1 MATYIT
7 AVRFMRRLGGVI
19 ERTKPGLNPVR
30 LANQP
35 HGPDPHDGH

>member
-19 ERTKPGLNPVR
+19 ERTKPGEPR
-30 LANQP
+30 QSANQP
-35 HGPDPHDGH
+35 NGPDPHDGH